1 MKIAN
6 LIQFLSM
13 NKPAKKSKLLTS
25 GQINSG
31 FNSWEKIQTLI
42 EQEETKENLIN
53 FQEEV
58 ESALL
63 ESIDL
68 NWSNMDNLEKKLA
81 IQLGCLVKDLKK
93 NLKSALNK
101 SQH

>member
-1 MKIAN
+1 MRRSSRKTKPT
-6 LIQFLSM
+6 LS
-13 NKPAKKSKLLTS
+13 
-25 GQINSG
+25 QITLPTRN
-31 FNSWEKIQTLI
+31 NPDSWEKIQTLI
-42 EQEETKENLIN
+42 EQEEAKEDLID

-81 IQLGCLVKDLKK
+81 IQLGCLIKDLKK
-93 NLKSALNK
+93 NLKSTLNK
-101 SQH
+101 NKH